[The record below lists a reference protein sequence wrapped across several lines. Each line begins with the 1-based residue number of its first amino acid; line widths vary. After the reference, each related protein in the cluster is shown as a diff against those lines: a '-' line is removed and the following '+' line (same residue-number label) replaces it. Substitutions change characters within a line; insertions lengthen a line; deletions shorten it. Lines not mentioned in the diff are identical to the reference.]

1 LLRFLQVNN
10 EAQGLSIANTLAPRK
25 HFFDLRALI
34 DDLPTCSLPAHQR
47 TRLARKV
54 AFGEDVVRDVSQAL
68 TLEVRQVKADT
79 LGSGVLM
86 SGMHIFVVNPD
97 CKWDIRDDEVECSFR
112 SATSTAGKQVL
123 DGTACLETD
132 GSAVLPPDDRA
143 PLGVHESLL
152 EDMVEDVLEVVEVCP
167 VADIDELGSDLLVGA
182 RRLMVGDPELRSA
195 VSWSTRSAVGWSDR
209 SAVG

>member
-1 LLRFLQVNN
+1 LGFSQVNN
-10 EAQGLSIANTLAPRK
+10 KTQGLFIASTLAPRK
-25 HFFDLRALI
+25 HFFDFRALI
-34 DDLPTCSLPAHQR
+34 DDLPTRALPAYQR
-47 TRLARKV
+47 TCLARKV

-68 TLEVRQVKADT
+68 ALKVRQVKADT
-79 LGSGVLM
+79 LGSGILM
-86 SGMHIFVVNPD
+86 PGVHVFVVHPNG
-97 CKWDIRDDEVECSFR
+97 KWDIRDDEVECSFR
-112 SATSTAGKQVL
+112 SATSTADKQVL
-123 DGTACLETD
+123 DGAACLETD

-152 EDMVEDVLEVVEVCP
+152 EDVIEDVLEVIQVCP